1 MVPGAMLIV
10 VYATNITS
18 VSLKGKL
25 FRCHLL
31 RGGIGDSLSLSGLA
45 KAIGL
50 EGILVSLVPFSFRK
64 ETTKSLRKRNYPR
77 NHGKVSTREHSSP
90 F

>member
-18 VSLKGKL
+18 VSLKESFSVTTFLGVVA
-25 FRCHLL
+25 
-31 RGGIGDSLSLSGLA
+31 IDSLSLSGLA

-50 EGILVSLVPFSFRK
+50 EGLSFFG
-64 ETTKSLRKRNYPR
+64 T
-77 NHGKVSTREHSSP
+77 